1 MKNIASILDKGM
13 KFVPSIINNEYD
25 WLNDIFVL
33 MNGIMNGIFVFAYLK
48 IMFLVIFIEN
58 QSKQI

>member
-1 MKNIASILDKGM
+1 MKNVASILDKGM
-13 KFVPSIINNEYD
+13 KFVPSTINNEYD

>member
-1 MKNIASILDKGM
+1 MKNIASILDKGI

-33 MNGIMNGIFVFAYLK
+33 MNGIFVFAYLK

>member
-33 MNGIMNGIFVFAYLK
+33 MNGIFVFAYLK

>member
-13 KFVPSIINNEYD
+13 KFVPSIVNNEYD